1 MLACGVFLATLA
13 RLDAHSFPPPP
24 DKQPPTEQLSA
35 GPTEEDQ
42 ARFDNARTV
51 VEDANAKLSVR
62 ITFAAELLK
71 ADWPEALEA
80 VLELLD
86 NSGAAGTCVPICVTI
101 AGNGN
106 PKLDYVDALL
116 KLLADADAPVRNHA
130 AAALSRYEDPSVT
143 ERLVTLI
150 RDDPAA
156 MPTRIAAINAITQ
169 LADSHQAASIL
180 ISLLDADGPN
190 VDSALFQALARV
202 SGEDQGSAGQK
213 WREWWA
219 RVSGMTQAQWL
230 GHQLTL
236 ARQREKVHTERIRLF
251 EERLASAYEQSYTQ
265 ADNGAKQQK
274 LKSYLSDAEE
284 VIRLLA
290 IDIIRREIGEG
301 GRPSEEV
308 AADLRSR
315 LSDPA
320 AHVRRGVLS
329 VLAHLREST
338 DATAVIGLLENEQD
352 VTVRLAAIITLGEL
366 SNPQANLVLLTELQR
381 NPTNP
386 ACKLEAAR
394 SLGRLNTKGSADDR
408 DLSAVIAALKSEYD
422 NSAPNSDLRAELVF
436 AMASIADASFATTL
450 VAHLQ
455 DNRVNVR
462 ARCVAGLR
470 QIGERKH
477 LDAILPLVA
486 DSDAGVRGEAA
497 SAVRALGSEDRH
509 LATLLGRL
517 TGDTEP
523 NASVRNDVWES
534 FKHIWATRPPAEQ
547 MNWIRQLADL
557 PARQIEL
564 ARDLEALLD
573 GQETPPGQ
581 LLEVRTLL
589 ATTYETQSRCD
600 ESARYWRLVIDGR
613 RQTEDA
619 TWKDAAIRQ
628 FQNHLRAHQYGPATE
643 AATRF
648 LVDDPEH
655 FKPRLSD
662 EIIDHLDHEQQAGR
676 DEQIAQLLE
685 AIKSDPGLAALLDD
699 AFNNRLSP
707 FRPASEQ
714 SAPEKITQEEPAPPP
729 DQNKLNEPPQTDE

>member
-1 MLACGVFLATLA
+1 MLACGVFLAALA

-35 GPTEEDQ
+35 GPTAEDQ

-86 NSGAAGTCVPICVTI
+86 NSGAAGTCVPICVAI
-101 AGNGN
+101 AGDGT

-116 KLLADADAPVRNHA
+116 KLLADADAPVRGHA
-130 AAALSRYEDPSVT
+130 AAALSRYENPSVT

-150 RDDPAA
+150 RDDSAA
-156 MPTRIAAINAITQ
+156 MPTRIATINAITQ

-190 VDSALFQALARV
+190 VDSALFQTLARL
-202 SGEDQGSAGQK
+202 SGEDQGSDAQK

-230 GHQLTL
+230 GHQLNL
-236 ARQREKVHTERIRLF
+236 ARQREKVHTERIQRF

-265 ADNGAKQQK
+265 ADNGAQQQK

-308 AADLRSR
+308 AVDLRSR

-338 DATAVIGLLENEQD
+338 DATAVIGLLENEED
-352 VTVRLAAIITLGEL
+352 VTVHLAAIITLGEL
-366 SNPQANLVLLTELQR
+366 SNPQANPVLLTELQR

-462 ARCVAGLR
+462 ARCVSGLR

-486 DSDAGVRGEAA
+486 DPDAGVRGEAA
-497 SAVRALGSEDRH
+497 STVGALGSEDRH

-534 FKHIWATRPPAEQ
+534 FKHIWSTRPPAEQ
-547 MNWIRQLADL
+547 TDWIRQLADL

-628 FQNHLRAHQYGPATE
+628 FQNHLRAHEYGPATE
-643 AATRF
+643 AATQF

-662 EIIDHLDHEQQAGR
+662 EIINHLDREKQAGD
-676 DEQIAQLLE
+676 DEQIAQLLK
-685 AIKSDPGLAALLDD
+685 AVKSGLATLMDD
-699 AFNNRLSP
+699 EFKNRLRLFQLSP
-707 FRPASEQ
+707 EQ
-714 SAPEKITQEEPAPPP
+714 TAPENFTQPEPPPPP
-729 DQNKLNEPPQTDE
+729 DQNNLNEAPQTDG

>member
-1 MLACGVFLATLA
+1 
-13 RLDAHSFPPPP
+13 PP

-35 GPTEEDQ
+35 GAAEEDQ

-71 ADWPEALEA
+71 ADWPEALQA

-86 NSGAAGTCVPICVTI
+86 NSGAEGTCVPICVAI
-101 AGNGN
+101 ADHST
-106 PKLDYVDALL
+106 PKLEYVDALL

-169 LADSHQAASIL
+169 LTDSHQAASIL

-190 VDSALFQALARV
+190 IDSALFQALARV

-290 IDIIRREIGEG
+290 IDIIQREIGEG

-366 SNPQANLVLLTELQR
+366 PNPQANPVLLTELQR

-394 SLGRLNTKGSADDR
+394 SLGRLNTKGSAEDR

-455 DNRVNVR
+455 DSRVNVR

-477 LDAILPLVA
+477 LDAILALVA
-486 DSDAGVRGEAA
+486 DADAGVRGEAA
-497 SAVRALGSEDRH
+497 STIGALGSEDRH
-509 LATLLGRL
+509 LSTLLGRL
-517 TGDTEP
+517 KGDTEP
-523 NASVRNDVWES
+523 NTTVRNNVWES
-534 FKHIWATRPPAEQ
+534 FKHILSTRPPAKK
-547 MNWIRQLADL
+547 MNWIQQLADL

-564 ARDLEALLD
+564 ARDLEGLLD
-573 GQETPPGQ
+573 GQETPSGQ
-581 LLEVRTLL
+581 LLEVHTLL
-589 ATTYETQSRCD
+589 ATTYEEQSRYD
-600 ESARYWRLVIDGR
+600 ESARYWRLVAGAR
-613 RQTEDA
+613 REAADL
-619 TWKDAAIRQ
+619 TWKEAAIRQ

-643 AATRF
+643 AATQF
-648 LVDDPEH
+648 LDDDSEH

-662 EIIDHLDHEQQAGR
+662 EIISHLVREQQAGV
-676 DEQIAQLLE
+676 DEQIAQCLE
-685 AIKSDPGLAALLDD
+685 AVRSDLAVLMDD
-699 AFNNRLSP
+699 EFKNRLSP
-707 FRPASEQ
+707 FQPAVEQ
-714 SAPEKITQEEPAPPP
+714 PAPENVTQEEPAPPP
-729 DQNKLNEPPQTDE
+729 DQNNLNEAPKTDE